1 MEKTAIEPGTVI
13 GNANI
18 LDLRK
23 ATAETIASI
32 AKIGNV
38 NILIYSRE
46 TATFIPKLNLGNINV
61 SVEAP
66 QDAQVVTGQVVINR
80 EFLEGRDHPLFLVVT
95 GQVLVK
101 PEVTPEHVE
110 SGIAGLVVVGQ
121 ILCPEPVLGAIQART
136 TQLVGQS
143 KAYPAS
149 GRLIMGSLTMDETF
163 LKGLQDATELV
174 ILGSLRLPGVLP
186 NELIE
191 QKVAQLY
198 VNGGIRVH
206 QANAE
211 LIQAR
216 LANGARK
223 MTVIPAGYALV
234 SNPLVLDETV
244 LAALPA
250 SKLFC
255 LERVDVERSVSPDLL
270 DEQLEQII
278 VKDLL
283 LCPAALK
290 GVVSRKCNILDT
302 RAIFYEGELWL
313 VNGSEQLSASRFEYL
328 EGKATLVVTGALAID
343 GSVEPSV
350 LASRLAKVHNFG
362 AIKCTPEQKGA
373 LQARLGLNEGM
384 IGAGHEEEEPVEGA
398 HYQGNVNHLVL

>member
-13 GNANI
+13 GNANV

-38 NILIYSRE
+38 NVLIYSRE
-46 TATFIPKLNLGNINV
+46 TAALIPKLNLGNVNV

-66 QDAQVVTGQVVINR
+66 GDAQVVTGQVIINH
-80 EFLEGRDHPLFLVVT
+80 EFLAGRDHPLFLVVT

-101 PEVTPEHVE
+101 PDVTPEEVE
-110 SGIAGLVVVGQ
+110 AGIAGLVVVGQ
-121 ILCPEPVLGAIQART
+121 ILCPEPILGAIQART

-143 KAYPAS
+143 KAYPAT
-149 GRLIMGSLTMDETF
+149 GKLIMGSLTMDETF
-163 LKGLQDATELV
+163 LKGSQDAAELV
-174 ILGSLRLPGVLP
+174 ILGSLRLPEVLP
-186 NELIE
+186 NDLLE
-191 QKVAQLY
+191 QKIAQIH
-198 VNGGIRVH
+198 VTGGIRVH

-223 MTVIPAGYALV
+223 MTIIPEGYALV
-234 SNPLVLDETV
+234 SNPLVLDDTV
-244 LAALPA
+244 IGALP
-250 SKLFC
+250 SSNLFC
-255 LERVDVERSVSPDLL
+255 LERVEVEPSTSPDLL
-270 DEQLEQII
+270 DEQLEQLI
-278 VKDLL
+278 VKDML

-290 GVVSRKCNILDT
+290 GIMVRKCNILET

-313 VNGSEQLSASRFEYL
+313 VDGSEQLSASRFEYL
-328 EGKATLVVTGALAID
+328 DGKATLVVTGALTLD
-343 GSVEPSV
+343 GSVEPGV
-350 LASRLAKVHNFG
+350 LASRLAKVYNMG

-373 LQARLGLNEGM
+373 IQARMGLNEGM
-384 IGAGHEEEEPVEGA
+384 IGAGEAEEEPKEGVR
-398 HYQGNVNHLVL
+398 YQGNVNHLVL